1 MKRYVKELA
10 ADYLRSLAGSAPA
23 RKEQEQER
31 INRILYCCNRGNLTD
46 FEAVQEILRLTKEA

>member
-10 ADYLRSLAGSAPA
+10 ADYLRSLAGANPA

-31 INRILYCCNRGNLTD
+31 INRVLCCCNRGALTD
-46 FEAVQEILRLTKEA
+46 FEAVQEILRLMKEA

>member
-1 MKRYVKELA
+1 MKRYVKEIA

-31 INRILYCCNRGNLTD
+31 INRILRWCNCGALTD
-46 FEAVQEILRLTKEA
+46 FEAVQAILKP